1 MNTTLQ
7 VRIDAQTKRKA
18 QKAFKASGIDLSSG
32 VRLLL
37 THIGR
42 TGEVPQDIFTYDNAP
57 DSLMKQLVREAN
69 WAFKHGK
76 RYTDIRAMHREILG
90 DK

>member
-7 VRIDAQTKRKA
+7 VRIDEETKSNARR
-18 QKAFKASGIDLSSG
+18 AFRASGIDLSSG

-42 TGEVPQDIFTYDNAP
+42 TGAVPQDIFTYDNAP
-57 DSLMKQLVREAN
+57 APFMKQLMREADY
-69 WAFKHGK
+69 AFKHGK
-76 RYTDIRAMHREILG
+76 RYSSSEELHRDILTG
-90 DK
+90 Q